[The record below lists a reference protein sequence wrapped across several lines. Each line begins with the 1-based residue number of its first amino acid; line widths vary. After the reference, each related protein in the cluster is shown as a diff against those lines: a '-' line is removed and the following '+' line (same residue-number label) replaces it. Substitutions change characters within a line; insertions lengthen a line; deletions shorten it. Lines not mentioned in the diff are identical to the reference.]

1 MKQPQAVAPL
11 GRADMNRAHAHA
23 EARILGVAQPTLDA
37 PALAVE
43 AHQFFGSRVGAAG
56 GQTPGLF
63 HLLVLRAQHGPHL
76 IAVGRHQGAAQDAGA
91 PAGSNKGSGGL
102 LQASPAVGYA
112 VVESSSPT
120 TALPLNAISH
130 DGIGEF
136 HNGPTKA

>member
-23 EARILGVAQPTLDA
+23 EAPILGVAQPTLDA

-63 HLLVLRAQHGPHL
+63 HLLVLHAQHRPHL

-91 PAGSNKGSGGL
+91 PAGSNKGSGGARPCRVSSESMMVAWPS
-102 LQASPAVGYA
+102 ASKSVQSMATLMLVRD
-112 VVESSSPT
+112 PT
-120 TALPLNAISH
+120 T
-130 DGIGEF
+130 
-136 HNGPTKA
+136 